1 LTTKI
6 ALSVLRLRIDAES
19 EHGESDLESFTDAVA
34 LAAERP
40 HAPLSRT
47 AREW

>member
-6 ALSVLRLRIDAES
+6 ALAVLRLRMDAES
-19 EHGESDLESFTDAVA
+19 EHGESDLESFTDAVG

-40 HAPLSRT
+40 NVHMPR
-47 AREW
+47 